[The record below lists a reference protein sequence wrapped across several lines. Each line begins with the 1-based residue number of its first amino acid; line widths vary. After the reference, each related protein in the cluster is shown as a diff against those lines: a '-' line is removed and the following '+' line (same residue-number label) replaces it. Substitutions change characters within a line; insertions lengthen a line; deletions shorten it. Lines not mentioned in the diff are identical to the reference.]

1 MIVTALR
8 EDLTIVF
15 GQHRQVNYENGRMR
29 DLLHLGSN
37 LFDSLAVFVYSNYK
51 HTSNY
56 IVFTTR
62 DALSYILFSN
72 IYISPIST

>member
-15 GQHRQVNYENGRMR
+15 GQNRQVNYENGRTR